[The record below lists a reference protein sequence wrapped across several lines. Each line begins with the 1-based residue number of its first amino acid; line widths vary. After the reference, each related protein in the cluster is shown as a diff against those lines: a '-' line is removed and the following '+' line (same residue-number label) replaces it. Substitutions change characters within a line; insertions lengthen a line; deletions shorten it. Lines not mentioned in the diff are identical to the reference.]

1 MRNRPSKVS
10 ISFGMHLQGGNDE
23 KRKSSRIGNLGMTRR
38 KMLDP
43 KMELKQAIFGDP
55 KPPTKEDFPCRLTRF
70 LFQTTDKILAISEQ
84 YYKKRGNR
92 PITRPYQI
100 RENFERACDFTMFK
114 IIDFERQAKDFVQ
127 KQFMEIRKMVKEF
140 EETCHKIIYLIY
152 QEENREQR
160 MQMPVDIFP
169 VCIYPAEMHY
179 VDLPQ
184 VLMVMK
190 RYERLFEA
198 LEKANQEHYDQIRTS
213 LGHPECQD
221 ELAMLEKKERER
233 QFKTT
238 KAINERDKELRS
250 AITSLSTA
258 QVNAICNLAE
268 KYLTEDDERTSCA
281 DLLEVEFNSM
291 DECTI
296 RIKPYF
302 NKPTTWNDFDLG
314 QLPDYQYKAPQT
326 RKNGTIQKEI
336 MKERDHSIRMIEE
349 RYLSNLRQFEELK
362 LSSYKDL
369 EFSKKCWDNSIKEI
383 KLLYS
388 NH

>member
-1 MRNRPSKVS
+1 MYLDPKREFYALWLSGRCYSMNDDEEEEPVSQLAPGGVNLGHRKSNARMGRMTPMKSIANALGTSAMRNRSSKLS
-10 ISFGMHLQGGNDE
+10 ISFGMNLSNDE

-70 LFQTTDKILAISEQ
+70 LFQTTDKILALSEQ

-140 EETCHKIIYLIY
+140 EVTCHKIIFLIY
-152 QEENREQR
+152 QEENREQQ
-160 MQMPVDIFP
+160 MQMPVKIFP
-169 VCIYPAEMHY
+169 NCVYPEQTHY
-179 VDLPQ
+179 VDLPIVLQ
-184 VLMVMK
+184 VMR
-190 RYERLFEA
+190 RYEQLFDA

-213 LGHPECQD
+213 LGHPECQE

-238 KAINERDKELRS
+238 KGKTLNISKFS
-250 AITSLSTA
+250 S
-258 QVNAICNLAE
+258 
-268 KYLTEDDERTSCA
+268 
-281 DLLEVEFNSM
+281 F
-291 DECTI
+291 
-296 RIKPYF
+296 
-302 NKPTTWNDFDLG
+302 
-314 QLPDYQYKAPQT
+314 
-326 RKNGTIQKEI
+326 
-336 MKERDHSIRMIEE
+336 
-349 RYLSNLRQFEELK
+349 
-362 LSSYKDL
+362 SYK
-369 EFSKKCWDNSIKEI
+369 
-383 KLLYS
+383 
-388 NH
+388 